1 MTITLQA
8 SLLCKPS
15 IPQLNPLLL
24 SLKPSL
30 PYASSSQLSL
40 RRRINGGSGNS
51 FPFKSRFLR
60 HRSFCTL
67 NSEDVV
73 NSAGESTS
81 GDSSLSESA
90 EVIELSN
97 GPVLNEAD
105 SGGGVEAEGEG
116 EVRDGDVKKRLP
128 IVVFLMGVFARLRDG
143 FERFLYSDWF
153 SWWPFWRQEKR
164 LERLIAEA
172 DANPK
177 DAAKQSAL
185 LAELNKHRSFFFSLF
200 YDGFE
205 FMWKQDY

>member
-30 PYASSSQLSL
+30 PYASSPQLSL
-40 RRRINGGSGNS
+40 RRRINGASGNS
-51 FPFKSRFLR
+51 FPFKSRLLR

-67 NSEDVV
+67 NSEDLVD
-73 NSAGESTS
+73 SAGELSS
-81 GDSSLSESA
+81 GDALSESA
-90 EVIELSN
+90 EVIELN
-97 GPVLNEAD
+97 HGPVLNEA
-105 SGGGVEAEGEG
+105 GVGEG

-143 FERFLYSDWF
+143 FEKLLYSDWF

-185 LAELNKHRSFFFSLF
+185 LAELNKHRSLSFFMFFLSVMVLNSCGNKIT
-200 YDGFE
+200 DR
-205 FMWKQDY
+205 